1 MKKKVL
7 ICGGSSGWGRYLLK
21 HFSKDFNVI
30 TNSRKNLKIKNH
42 FKKDMLDFTL
52 ETFKKYNPDIV
63 CNNGFDK
70 RNYIHSFESQLNILK
85 KSFEYF
91 KRKGNGTIVNI
102 NSYYG
107 IYPDQK
113 DPFYAAAKYGL
124 RGYAESISSEAY
136 KNKIKIINIYP
147 RAISTGINKN
157 RLDKKKLMDPN
168 ETAKL
173 VVYLCKTKSF
183 YSSSIVINIFN

>member
-7 ICGGSSGWGRYLLK
+7 ICGGSTGWGSYLSK

-30 TNSRKNLKIKNH
+30 VNSRKNLKAKNY
-42 FKKDMLDFTL
+42 FKKDMLDFNL
-52 ETFKKYNPDIV
+52 ETFKKYSPDIV

-70 RNYIHSFESQLNILK
+70 KNYIHSLESQLNILK

-91 KRKGNGTIVNI
+91 KQKGKGTIVNI

-113 DPFYAAAKYGL
+113 DPSYAAAKYGL
-124 RGYAESISSEAY
+124 RGYAESISQDAY

-147 RAISTGINKN
+147 RAISTGINKKRN
-157 RLDKKKLMDPN
+157 DKKKLMDPD

-183 YSSSIVINIFN
+183 YSSSIIMDRSN